1 MLARGRVLGRRW
13 FSSPFTRQ
21 ANIDVLVPGLEVLEI
36 IAYHIAH
43 DHSVNMIESRGR
55 VEGDGDNARA
65 RLKRVRFVM
74 SRRGEWLADAEILNR
89 LHKCQQEGM
98 IISIIEK
105 GDYKKKDLLD
115 ILVT

>member
-1 MLARGRVLGRRW
+1 MPDASEGFILRETLLH
-13 FSSPFTRQ
+13 
-21 ANIDVLVPGLEVLEI
+21 ANSDLNGL
-36 IAYHIAH
+36 HGDIAH
-43 DHSVNMIESRGR
+43 IQAILDELRLKCEPLRKFITEQNTIL
-55 VEGDGDNARA
+55 A